1 MDIKFLN
8 GTTFNYLNAV
18 ETEEYYNG
26 ASRRTLTFEAEPG
39 VIGVDAL
46 NAVLSDEANTKSI
59 TLTGDEVAILDEQG
73 NPTGEYTRAVN
84 IYDGYVL
91 KCKCGIENKLVQ
103 AETPETAAVYADR
116 IIFKLAK
123 RTYIEEQLKNLGL

>member
-1 MDIKFLN
+1 MPELFNPDSLYKLSFAWRSTGNDETVATEGYMDFDDIRVYELKDFKYDIKI
-8 GTTFNYLNAV
+8 T
-18 ETEEYYNG
+18 
-26 ASRRTLTFEAEPG
+26 
-39 VIGVDAL
+39 
-46 NAVLSDEANTKSI
+46 DEN
-59 TLTGDEVAILDEQG
+59 G
-73 NPTGEYTRAVN
+73 NPTGETTRAVN

-123 RTYIEEQLKNLGL
+123 RTYIEEMLHRLGL